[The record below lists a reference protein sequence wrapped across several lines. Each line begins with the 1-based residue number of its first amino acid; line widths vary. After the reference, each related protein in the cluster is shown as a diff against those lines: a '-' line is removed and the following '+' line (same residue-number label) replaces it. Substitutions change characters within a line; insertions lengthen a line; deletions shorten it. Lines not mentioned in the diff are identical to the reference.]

1 MLTFIV
7 NLQKGL
13 NVCVCHKLS
22 ECRLQLLHKIIRRLK
37 WVYFGSQ
44 LSSAALTA
52 TLCWHILCIMVQ
64 KHWAACEPFA
74 QTATTLCGTSV
85 ASHRVGTGNTLS
97 SSFSLQSLPQ
107 SHETLYSVCPADFS
121 NWLVK
126 ISSIYPWCGPSCS
139 HTDFYQNVSINFL
152 TFRTHPTKDNA
163 LLCFCHVGNN
173 EPQRTKEHVF
183 QMCLWKG

>member
-1 MLTFIV
+1 MGSFGLKIKQDPVGLTKHEIFFYSRVFYNMLTFIV

-64 KHWAACEPFA
+64 KH
-74 QTATTLCGTSV
+74 
-85 ASHRVGTGNTLS
+85 
-97 SSFSLQSLPQ
+97 
-107 SHETLYSVCPADFS
+107 
-121 NWLVK
+121 
-126 ISSIYPWCGPSCS
+126 
-139 HTDFYQNVSINFL
+139 
-152 TFRTHPTKDNA
+152 
-163 LLCFCHVGNN
+163 
-173 EPQRTKEHVF
+173 
-183 QMCLWKG
+183 